1 MDSMGLLA
9 QMGIKVAL
17 GVLLAVVAAAL
28 ARRFHRMGNGGRA
41 QTGSLQVAETAA
53 LGQNRA
59 LHLVRVGRRAL
70 LIGSTPSAISLLAD
84 VTVDRGPFSKEPEVE
99 PPCQA
104 SPRQAFAAVLSR
116 LVAPSRGPAP
126 RGPAPRG
133 RAERLRTAA
142 QALRTTPAR
151 SGRS

>member
-1 MDSMGLLA
+1 MDSVGLLV

-17 GVLLAVVAAAL
+17 GVLLAVAAAAL
-28 ARRFHRMGNGGRA
+28 ARRFHRLGNGGRA
-41 QTGSLQVAETAA
+41 RTGSLQVAETTA

-59 LHLVRVGRRAL
+59 LHLIRVGRRAY

-84 VTVDRGPFSKEPEVE
+84 VTGDRGPFSEEPEAE
-99 PPCQA
+99 PSCQA
-104 SPRQAFAAVLSR
+104 SPRRAFAAVLSR
-116 LVAPSRGPAP
+116 FIEPTAPGD
-126 RGPAPRG
+126 

-142 QALRTTPAR
+142 RALRTASAR

>member
-1 MDSMGLLA
+1 MDSVGLLA

-17 GVLLAVVAAAL
+17 GVLLAVAAATL
-28 ARRFHRMGNGGRA
+28 ARRFHRMGNGSRA

-59 LHLVRVGRRAL
+59 LHLIRVGRRAL
-70 LIGSTPSAISLLAD
+70 LIGSTPSAVSLLAD
-84 VTVDRGPFSKEPEVE
+84 VTGDRGPFSKERESE
-99 PPCQA
+99 PAHQA
-104 SPRQAFAAVLSR
+104 SHRQAFAAVLSR
-116 LVAPSRGPAP
+116 FLEPSRGPAP
-126 RGPAPRG
+126 GD

-142 QALRTTPAR
+142 QALRTASAR

>member
-1 MDSMGLLA
+1 MDSVGLLL

-17 GVLLAVVAAAL
+17 GVLLAVAAAAL

-41 QTGSLQVAETAA
+41 QAGSLQVAETAA

-59 LHLVRVGRRAL
+59 LHLIRLGRRAY

-84 VTVDRGPFSKEPEVE
+84 VTGDRGPFSKEPEAE
-99 PPCQA
+99 PIRQA

-116 LVAPSRGPAP
+116 FIEPSRGPAP
-126 RGPAPRG
+126 GDRT
-133 RAERLRTAA
+133 ERLRTAA
-142 QALRTTPAR
+142 QALRTTSAG

>member
-1 MDSMGLLA
+1 MDSVGLLV

-17 GVLLAVVAAAL
+17 GVLLAVAAATL

-59 LHLVRVGRRAL
+59 LHLIRVGRRAL

-84 VTVDRGPFSKEPEVE
+84 VTGDRGPLPKESEAE
-99 PPCQA
+99 PVRQA
-104 SPRQAFAAVLSR
+104 TPRQAFAAVLSR
-116 LVAPSRGPAP
+116 FIEPSAGLAPGDRA
-126 RGPAPRG
+126 G
-133 RAERLRTAA
+133 RLRIAARALRTAS
-142 QALRTTPAR
+142 AR